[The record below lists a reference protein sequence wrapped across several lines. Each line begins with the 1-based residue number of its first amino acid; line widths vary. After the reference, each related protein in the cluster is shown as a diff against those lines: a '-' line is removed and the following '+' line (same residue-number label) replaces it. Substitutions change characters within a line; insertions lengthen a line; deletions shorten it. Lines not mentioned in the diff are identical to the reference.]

1 MNYDIIIVLGQMRSG
16 TSAVSEV
23 IHTLGIP
30 MGVAFLAPIAPTYR
44 LEWEDWNLTAMVDVY
59 WRKGII
65 PGGGL
70 MPWWKR
76 YLEMRR
82 QFMERAGAQSWG
94 FKSPPWSLLADTLLP
109 ETRKAGRVAVIR
121 VDRPQQSIDVSV
133 EASFP
138 ASLVDQAKATNERIR
153 QKLEA
158 IQDDYRVHYD
168 NLTRDNA
175 VSDRRE
181 VVEDLAE
188 FLAIEDPERIA
199 DAVSRVKGPTSG
211 THCSSGIGSGR
222 TSVRRRG
229 DGG

>member
-44 LEWEDWNLTAMVDVY
+44 LEWEDWNLTEMVDSY

-133 EASFP
+133 KRSFP
-138 ASLVDQAKATNERIR
+138 ASIVDMAMATNERIR
-153 QKLEA
+153 QKLDGIE
-158 IQDDYRVHYD
+158 IDFRVPYD
-168 NLTRDNA
+168 NL
-175 VSDRRE
+175 VSGPT
-181 VVEDLAE
+181 VVIEALAE
-188 FLAIEDPERIA
+188 FLAVEDPERIA
-199 DAVSRVKGPTSG
+199 DAISRVRGPTSG
-211 THCSSGIGSGR
+211 SNHCGTGR
-222 TSVRRRG
+222 GGAGVGRRG